1 MTDESRRGFLK
12 SAAALVGTTA
22 AATVFPASIE
32 RALAIQANN
41 ATRSIKDVEHVVILM
56 QENRAF
62 DHYFGTF
69 AGVRGFGD
77 RFTIPLPNGRTVF
90 QQWNGS
96 RIVMPYHLDQTAGN
110 AQRVDGTPHSWGNA
124 QDAWGLGRMT
134 DWPAAKTDRS
144 MGYYKKAEVEFQFAL
159 ANAFTL
165 CDGYHCGTQTGTNTN
180 RLVHWTGTN
189 GPTGAGVAVVNNE
202 WDGLDDK
209 ANGYTWGT
217 YPERLQA
224 AGVTWKVYQNL
235 PNNFTDNPLAGF
247 RQYRA
252 ASQKVGNFASGF
264 PYIPYIA
271 SIHDKK
277 APLYKGVA
285 NTMPLAGLLA
295 EFKAD
300 VKAGKLPQVSWI
312 IAPDTYS
319 EHPGP
324 SSPVQGA
331 WYIQETLN
339 ALTAVADVW
348 SKTVLIVN
356 FDENDGFFDHV
367 PPPAVPVRNNDG
379 SLEGATTMRPAD
391 LSYEYFTHTAPPGTS
406 GQPSPDGRPYGPG
419 PRVPCYV
426 VSPWSKG
433 GWVNSQIFDHTSVLR
448 FLEARFD
455 VKEPN
460 ISAYRRA
467 VSGDMTSCFDF
478 VNPNA
483 TVPSLP
489 SRSRVSADWIRLQQ
503 DMKAQIPTPAEADQ
517 TAPEQDVGIRPSRAL
532 PYMLYADAAVA
543 SGAIALSFVNK
554 GKVGAVFHVYDKLHL
569 DRVPRRYMVEAGK
582 SLSATI
588 KPDAGQTRYD
598 FWVLGP
604 NGFHRHFRGD
614 FNLPGGTAQ
623 ARPEVAMGYDAAGQ
637 KVTLSLTNTGK
648 TAIALNVAAS
658 AYESYAETRTLAAG
672 GTATIT
678 RSVAAAGNWYDYTVS
693 AVSGD
698 GFTRRYAG
706 RMETGKDSVSDPARV
721 LAVLASAG

>member
-12 SAAALVGTTA
+12 SAAALFGTTA

-62 DHYFGTF
+62 DHYFGTL

-77 RFTIPLPNGRTVF
+77 RFTIPLPDGRTVF

-96 RIVMPYHLDQTAGN
+96 RIVMPYHLDQSAGN
-110 AQRVDGTPHSWGNA
+110 AQRVDGTPHGWGDA
-124 QDAWGLGRMT
+124 QAAWNLGRMT

-144 MGYYKKAEVEFQFAL
+144 MGYYTKAEVEFQFAL

-189 GPTGAGVAVVNNE
+189 GPTGAGVAVVTNE
-202 WDGLDDK
+202 WDSLDDK
-209 ANGYTWGT
+209 AKGFTWGT
-217 YPERLQA
+217 YPERLET

-264 PYIPYIA
+264 PYIPYIS
-271 SIHDKK
+271 SIHDKM
-277 APLYKGVA
+277 APLYKGVG

-300 VKAGKLPQVSWI
+300 VKAGKLPQVTWI
-312 IAPDTYS
+312 VAPDTYS

-339 ALTAVADVW
+339 ALTAVPEVW

-367 PPPAVPVRNNDG
+367 PPPAVPALDTKG
-379 SLEGATTMRPAD
+379 KAIGATTMRAAD
-391 LSYEYFTHTAPPGTS
+391 LASEYFTHPAPEGTT
-406 GQPSPDGRPYGPG
+406 GQPTPDGRPYGPG
-419 PRVPCYV
+419 PRVPCYI

-433 GWVNSQIFDHTSVLR
+433 GWVNSQVFDHTSVLR
-448 FLEARFD
+448 FLEARFA
-455 VKEPN
+455 VKE
-460 ISAYRRA
+460 
-467 VSGDMTSCFDF
+467 
-478 VNPNA
+478 
-483 TVPSLP
+483 
-489 SRSRVSADWIRLQQ
+489 
-503 DMKAQIPTPAEADQ
+503 Q
-517 TAPEQDVGIRPSRAL
+517 T
-532 PYMLYADAAVA
+532 
-543 SGAIALSFVNK
+543 
-554 GKVGAVFHVYDKLHL
+554 
-569 DRVPRRYMVEAGK
+569 
-582 SLSATI
+582 
-588 KPDAGQTRYD
+588 
-598 FWVLGP
+598 
-604 NGFHRHFRGD
+604 
-614 FNLPGGTAQ
+614 
-623 ARPEVAMGYDAAGQ
+623 
-637 KVTLSLTNTGK
+637 
-648 TAIALNVAAS
+648 
-658 AYESYAETRTLAAG
+658 
-672 GTATIT
+672 
-678 RSVAAAGNWYDYTVS
+678 
-693 AVSGD
+693 
-698 GFTRRYAG
+698 
-706 RMETGKDSVSDPARV
+706 
-721 LAVLASAG
+721 